1 MRLVRL
7 ITAIRAKLGWRP
19 GALALLAAV
28 TVAAFSLPGVTTKA
42 ETPADNPPIAASMLS
57 APGAPRDYVIG
68 PLDKLSIKVFQVPDL
83 SLQGVPVDASGH
95 IELPLIGTV
104 VAAGQTTDGLSKEI
118 AGLLEAHYLQSPQV
132 SVFVDESASRKIT
145 IQGEVKS
152 SGVFQMKGRLTLLQA
167 LAMAGGLADNAN
179 VKRIA
184 VIRDVGGVRQVAYC
198 DYVAIRSARA
208 PDPEV
213 VGDDVIIVE
222 GSQSKMAWSAVLK
235 ALPLFSLLAITA

>member
-7 ITAIRAKLGWRP
+7 ITAVRTKFGWRAAAP
-19 GALALLAAV
+19 ILLATIMAMAV
-28 TVAAFSLPGVTTKA
+28 SLPGRTRDA
-42 ETPADNPPIAASMLS
+42 ETPAGLQPSATPILS
-57 APGAPRDYVIG
+57 APGAPQDYVIG

-83 SLQGVPVDASGH
+83 SQQGVPVDASGH
-95 IELPLIGTV
+95 IELPLVGSV
-104 VAAGQTTDGLSKEI
+104 VAAGKTTDQLSKEI

-152 SGVFQMKGRLTLLQA
+152 AGVFQMKGRITLLQA

-184 VIRDVGGVRQVAYC
+184 VIRDAGGVRRVAYC
-198 DYVAIRSARA
+198 DYVAIRDARA

-213 VGDDVIIVE
+213 LGDDVIIVE
-222 GSQSKMAWSAVLK
+222 GSQTKMAWSAVLK